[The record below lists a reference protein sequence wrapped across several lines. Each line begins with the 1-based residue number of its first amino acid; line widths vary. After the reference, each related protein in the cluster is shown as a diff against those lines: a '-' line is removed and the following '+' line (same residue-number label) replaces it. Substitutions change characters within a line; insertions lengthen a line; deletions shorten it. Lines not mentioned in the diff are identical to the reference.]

1 MIDTSIQRVEIN
13 QVIENQLPEF
23 VQAESP
29 LFVDFMKQYYI
40 SQEYQGGSINIAEN
54 IDRYTKLQTFVGAA
68 LTEYTG
74 LSTDTQKYSSTI
86 FVDSTKGYPS
96 KYGLLKIDDEII
108 TYTGIGATS
117 FTGCIR
123 GFSGVDAMDQP
134 LRPDLLSFNTT
145 VGASHTGGSKVHN
158 LSNLFIREFFNKLK
172 TTYASGFENRKLD
185 SDLDQVKFIRHIKD
199 FYKTKGTEESYKI
212 LFRALYGE
220 EVNIIKPSEFLIKP
234 SDADYGFAQDF
245 VVKSITGDPRN
256 LKGSTLFQDKDDDD
270 INIQGA
276 SGAISDV
283 KDFLYGGE
291 HYYQISVSQ
300 NSINGDFVVPGR
312 TRVVNPVTI
321 GSTVMTVD
329 TTVGFPT
336 SGSLSLPT
344 ASVAGVVTYTSKTA
358 NQFVGVDT
366 ARDVLSVGDDVRYNN
381 VAYGYSFANNTKK
394 IEVLITGVLKDF
406 PIPDT
411 NFYFNKGDKVR
422 VGSFGIN
429 KSSEDANF
437 GSWFYN
443 TSVKF
448 TPKIITRQSSS
459 SFSVET
465 RSDHGFFEEDSIEIL
480 DAQLALLGVGRVL
493 SVISSSTFTLGDLPG
508 VNEFNIAFIRRRINR
523 GNSSLHDNI
532 TKYTTDVQNVYDHQS
547 DNPNVLPP
555 HPHAYVASPSIPS
568 LGNEPI
574 VAPDRSVTWTGATGG
589 DVIQLIQVTEGAAD
603 HGFYSGEVVTYN
615 VISGFLGSLI
625 DGKNYYVSR
634 IDSNNIRLA
643 NSLPDLVNGDFVDAT
658 GDGTF
663 KISVPDLANK
673 KLEHQKLLKRIS
685 LNPLFDGTRR
695 ETAPGTTGILVN
707 GTEISNYKSG
717 DVIFFGGV
725 QSIDVLE
732 GGSQYDVITP
742 PTVSIESLT
751 GAGVSATAN
760 VKGQFE
766 RIDIV
771 DPGFDYVEP
780 PVVEIS
786 GGNGQ
791 NAIARARLKQVD
803 HFIDFD
809 ASSTGNIINISEDT
823 IGFGTFH
830 KFRDG
835 EAVIYKTFNTGA
847 IGIASAGNDTTD
859 IQLTPDQRLVDESI
873 YFVSKVNNTTIKL
886 ANNKNDAVT
895 KSNLINLTGFADGSQ
910 RFQSLNKKLV
920 LGQIIVEN
928 PGEGYENKRRLV
940 PTSGINTYSDFIQY
954 TNHGFKDGELIR
966 YSNNQVKIGGLD
978 TDQDYYVLKISD
990 DRFRLA
996 SAGIGST
1003 LSDANYISKQFVGL
1017 TSIGSGEH
1025 VFNYPPI
1032 IVNVKGVIGINT
1044 THPENYHARVNPIV
1058 RGSLTSINVENPGL
1072 GYGNDS
1078 TFNFSIP
1085 PTVRV
1090 SSGSSSEYKA
1100 IVTNGRIQSVIVTR
1114 SGSEYTSPPDLQIL
1128 GDGVGAKIISS
1139 ISNGRVDSVTI
1150 DNGGVGYSTASVSVQ
1165 ETIPGTGAV
1174 FLPKIRSWEV
1184 NNVKRYEDI
1193 FYDDDGFLSRGDNDE
1208 GIKFT
1213 SFYVPR
1219 GLRKILKQKNSD
1231 GTIDY
1236 ASNDL
1241 NLLNN
1246 AEQAS
1251 LNHSPIIGWAYDGNP
1266 IYGPY
1271 GYERKDG
1278 GSVKI
1283 MRSGYALKT
1292 NRDGGP
1298 PISTFPLGF
1307 FTDDFEYLG
1316 NGDLDENN
1324 GRYCITPDYP
1334 KGTFAYFATINP
1346 SENETS
1352 GTFKNFRAP
1361 VFPYLIGDNYAA
1373 KPDEFNFIETNN
1385 QDLDL
1390 NTLGLRRNTN
1400 PYKLEGSGADYE
1412 GIHDSRKLVDQEIE
1426 VNYASAGRINQFE
1439 LLSAGSGYQ
1448 VKDDLRVLSL
1458 DKGNGF
1464 SGEISKVEG
1473 QEIISIAST
1482 VVKIENLVFTY
1493 NNSNGQVT
1501 GLSSQPHDLVVGDL
1515 VTVSGLSTD
1524 TLRKLDGRHQ
1534 IGFNTSFLQL
1544 NTGIGTTGTT
1554 GIVTTISVTGDLSQN
1569 GIAPNDVLGIG
1580 TERML
1585 VLNVDNV
1592 NDNIRVKRQFDNRI
1606 GYIPSTVGIAH
1617 TSASVVTNLNRT
1629 ITFNLGINTDIQTRV
1644 NIPYYFNPIESVALG
1659 ESTGVGIGSTIR
1671 YSFKVVGGGTT
1682 ERFIPSQN
1690 IFLHDHGF
1698 KTGEKL
1704 LYSSDDGDTLQVS
1717 NGIGQTFSLTNNSP
1731 VFAIRGSKDLLG
1743 ISTNPLGI
1751 GSTGSIAGI
1760 GSTAYQ
1766 LFFKSHGTGKIHS
1779 FTPQRTEITGFA
1791 EKVVGTVVCKEAHKL
1806 QANDRVNL
1814 SVTPGITTSV
1824 DIQFDDT
1831 TRRTFVNPI
1840 TFGASAV
1847 STTSNTITFVNHGF
1861 KTGDKVLYKSANT
1874 INPLKSNFTYF
1885 VIKIDDST
1893 FRLAESAFK
1902 SNKLIPDA
1910 ISFTSTGSGHTIA
1923 LINPPISL
1931 TRGYKVG
1938 FAVSDTSLTQVISGK
1953 RNQIFDFE
1961 IFKDTNFTNPYFN
1974 NKEDGGFQVIGVGT
1988 VGVTTTA
1995 RVDLSLTEHTPNDLF
2010 YKLTPTN
2017 LNINAPFKRDPI
2029 VDTDVINYSSLK
2041 ISDSRYNGSYVITGI
2056 GSTTFTFVMGSQPE
2070 KDGYT
2075 KNEATVLK
2083 YNTSSLTAIGAIND
2097 IRIISKGKNYLNI
2110 PVVTSIGSTLGVGG
2124 VVRLNSDETGKLR
2137 RYTIKNIGF
2146 DYSADKTIQPSVQ
2159 LPQILRLDRLSKISS
2174 IGISS
2179 GGKNYLQPPN
2189 IVVIDRVTGLVKDE
2203 VLTESDLQGT
2213 SVSEVRIL
2221 RNTNSLYD
2229 TNPRIVPTNNNN
2241 GIKVKDLSFT
2251 GGTNLVTLT
2260 LEGTYTSATYPFELG
2275 KKVYVE
2281 NIGIGST
2288 GSGFNSADYNYEAFT
2303 ITGVNTNPGGGNA
2316 TVSYNLDRSVTSP
2329 GIFSG
2334 PSSSGQA
2341 IPFENLAAF
2350 DISVDVNQFSVGET
2364 VSTGDKV
2371 GTVVAWNEN
2380 NKYLKVLSNDT
2391 FEIGESIN
2399 GTSSKSIALI
2409 EQTTKFN
2416 SVFNIDSDSEFRSG
2430 FGRETGKLSTE
2441 LQKLADND
2449 YYQTFSYSL
2458 GSPVQY
2464 DTWKDPV
2471 NSLGHVVGF
2480 KNFADVNIVST
2491 ASTDD
2496 KNRRN
2501 ASVNVSDSPVVV
2513 VADLVSEKESLHN
2526 SYDFDLV
2533 TENSK
2538 NIDGVFLSDEI
2549 NFGNKILTDYIES
2562 KTNRAISIDSVS
2574 SQFNDLPRATAFSD
2588 VFGFDISE
2596 IDGVKF
2602 YVLLFDTRFSGEKE
2616 IIQVN
2621 LLHDESLGYM
2631 MKFGRVETAIDLGD
2645 FDFAISGTTGNLRFV
2660 PAKSKFNNYA
2670 LRIFAVET
2678 FKNTVSA
2685 ASSLTIGTGY
2695 DFISNSAG
2703 IGSTDPSPVQVVGFG
2718 STAITTSKLFVQT
2731 QELGGD
2737 QRTQLNELVVLND
2750 SEEVYL
2756 LDYAQMINENISG
2769 TNSPSVGLGTFG
2781 ADVRSGITS
2790 VYFTPVT
2797 GVGVTMRVHQVAIGG
2812 TATGIGSTTI
2822 SLTEVL
2828 TTTTDIASTGT
2839 PQPTRISGIN
2849 SGTYTAF
2856 DALIEIHDTTNDRYA
2871 VTQVTAIH
2879 DSTTPYFTEF
2889 GYMDNFSS
2897 NVTSFSGIG
2906 TIGVGY
2912 SSASGGDIELR
2923 LTPPA
2928 NTAITTK
2935 VFQYNFNESGT
2946 GGVGFVTFTDSRL
2959 KSVEG
2964 SYTGTENDIKFSF
2977 NMKHAGDSIF
2987 HKTFDSSD
2995 TAVVDVTND
3004 TFIVNNHFFQTGEE
3018 LTYTPTGAGTTMSIG
3033 IAATAISG
3041 IGVTSKLP
3049 STVFAVKIAENK
3061 FKVSRTAAE
3070 ALQTVPKVIDIT
3082 AVGVG
3087 TTHSFTANNLNSK
3100 ALITLDNNI
3109 QSPVIQSPVN
3119 VKLSFDAASE
3129 TDFITLTGISSFFSG
3144 DIIKINDEFMKI
3156 DTVGIGSTNQLLVRR
3171 GQLNSAIVDHD
3182 AGDTVTKFLGSYQIV
3197 KDTINFTDA
3206 PKGSKGPAGL
3216 TTTSTFVGR
3225 VFTHTGI
3232 PGGSQESYSN
3242 NFVFDT
3248 FENQFTGIATNFILK
3263 SGGSNVTG
3271 FATNTGVL
3279 LLNEIFQNPND
3290 DYNIV
3295 ETAGITSVS
3304 FTGVGVTNNYDV
3316 NVSSVPRGGIIVSV
3330 GETSSFGYQ
3339 PLVAAGGTAIVSAA
3353 GTVESV
3359 SIGNSGSGYRV
3370 GLQTNI
3376 LVRAVTSSGVTTI
3389 GKANVTAGLVTS
3401 VTITSGGSGFSS
3413 ATPPTLEFEK
3423 PLNYENMRLV
3433 GSTTGIG
3440 ASVSVRVGTASSVI
3454 SFDITN
3460 FGYNY
3465 KIDDVLTIE
3474 EGGQAGI
3481 LTDANKV
3488 VKDFELTVL
3497 DVFNDSFAGFTFGEL
3512 EKLNTFEDLFDG
3524 VRKSFPITKT
3534 IGAVETS
3541 ITIRSAKGSPI
3552 KVEDNTLIFLNDVLQ
3567 VPRESYVY
3575 SGGSQITFSEAP
3587 KADDKL
3593 RIYYYRASDDDV
3605 LEVDILETVKTG
3617 DSLTINKY
3625 PDVGLDDVFQQE
3637 PRTVTGIT
3645 TSDTVNTNTY
3655 IDAGITTIRTLER
3668 PVTWKKQT
3676 QDVFVN
3682 NIGIGKNRVELEPN
3696 IRPTAYLIKSV
3707 SAGSTEMFVD
3717 TSVPLFNQ
3725 VDDIVEVKQK
3735 VLILDRTTKT
3745 GVAATAVVSG
3755 TSGITT
3761 VVISDGGSG
3770 YTVAPHV
3777 SIGVTAGIGT
3787 IFAGIGTTSANATA
3801 VATVSGVGTIS
3812 AITITNAGAGYT
3824 NTNPPLVL
3832 IEPESVTQDTLTS
3845 IKYDGDF
3852 GEIVGIGTSTVAG
3865 IGTALQLD
3873 LFIPKDSV
3881 LRDASVM
3888 GSAVTVSG
3896 IQSGYYFTVFD
3907 TNVGNG
3913 LTSYE
3918 NAIGTSSVGIGT
3930 SFIDNI
3936 YKVHSAKNI
3945 TGDAYGIGSTV
3956 GINTTLRRVTVSV
3969 SSTEG
3974 IGIGS
3979 GFFGRFSWGRLHD
3992 FVKDGTSSFVAINDD
4007 GVTGIK
4013 TGPVIIR
4020 TRDLKESYS

>member
-54 IDRYTKLQTFVGAA
+54 LDRYTKLQTYVGAA
-68 LTEYTG
+68 LTEFTG
-74 LSTDTQKYSSTI
+74 LSTDTQSFSETI
-86 FVDSTKGYPS
+86 FVDSTKGYPN
-96 KYGLLKIDDEII
+96 KYGLIKIDDEVI
-108 TYTGIGATS
+108 TYTGIGTTS

-123 GFSGVDAMDQP
+123 GFSGVTNLDQP
-134 LRPDLLSFNTT
+134 TRPDLVEFKTS
-145 VGASHTGGSKVHN
+145 VGAAHTGGSKVHN
-158 LSNLFIREFFNKLK
+158 LSNLFIREFFNKIK
-172 TTYASGFENRKLD
+172 TTYASGFENRKFD
-185 SDLDQVKFIRHIKD
+185 SDLDQVKFIRQVKD
-199 FYKTKGTEESYKI
+199 FYRTKGTEESYKI

-234 SDADYGFAQDF
+234 SDADYGFGQDF
-245 VVKSITGDPRN
+245 VVKAITGDPRN
-256 LKGSTLFQDKDDDD
+256 LKGSTLFQDADDDD
-270 INIQGA
+270 KNIRGA

-291 HYYQISVSQ
+291 HYYQVTVSQ
-300 NSINGDFVVPGR
+300 DSIDGDFVIPGR
-312 TRVVNPVTI
+312 TRVTDVVSI

-344 ASVAGVVTYTSKTA
+344 ASVAGVVTYTSKTS

-366 ARDVLSVGDDVRYNN
+366 AVDVLSVGDDVRFNN
-381 VAYGYSFANNTKK
+381 VAYGYSFANNSKK

-411 NFYFNKGDKVR
+411 TFYFNKGDKVK

-429 KSSEDANF
+429 KSSEDSNF
-437 GSWFYN
+437 GSWVYN
-443 TSVKF
+443 TAVKF
-448 TPKIITRQSSS
+448 TPNNIARQSSS
-459 SFSVET
+459 SFNIELL
-465 RSDHGFFEEDSIEIL
+465 SDHGFLEEDTVEVL
-480 DAQLALLGVGRVL
+480 DAQSALIGVGRVL
-493 SVISSSTFTLGDLPG
+493 SVISGSVFILGDLPG
-508 VNEFNIAFIRRRINR
+508 VGESNIAFIRRRLKR

-547 DNPNVLPP
+547 DDANALPP
-555 HPHAYVASPSIPS
+555 HPHAYVTSPSIPS

-673 KLEHQKLLKRIS
+673 KLDHQKLLKRIS
-685 LNPLFDGTRR
+685 LNPLFDGESR
-695 ETAPGTTGILVN
+695 ETAPGTTGMFVN
-707 GTEISNYKSG
+707 GVEISNYKSG
-717 DVIFFGGV
+717 DVIQFGGV
-725 QSIDVLE
+725 ESIDVLE

-791 NAIARARLKQVD
+791 NAIARSRLKQVD

-809 ASSTGNIINISEDT
+809 ASSTGNVINISDDT

-835 EAVIYKTFNTGA
+835 EAVVYKTFNTGA

-859 IQLTPDQRLVDESI
+859 IQSTPDQRLVDESV

-886 ANNKNDAVT
+886 ANNKNDALT

-910 RFQSLNKKLV
+910 RFQSLNKKQV
-920 LGQIIVEN
+920 LGQIIVES
-928 PGEGYENKRRLV
+928 PGEGYENKRRLI
-940 PTSGINTYSDFIQY
+940 PTVGINTYSDFLEFK
-954 TNHGFKDGELIR
+954 NHGFEDGELIR

-978 TDQDYYVLKISD
+978 TDQDYYVLKIND

-1003 LSDANYISKQFVGL
+1003 LSNVNYISKQFVGM
-1017 TSIGSGEH
+1017 TSVGSGDH

-1032 IVNVKGVIGINT
+1032 SVNVKGIIGINT

-1058 RGSLTSINVENPGL
+1058 RGSLTSIDITNPGL
-1072 GYGNDS
+1072 GYGNDT

-1100 IVTNGRIQSVIVTR
+1100 IVTNGKIQSVIVTR
-1114 SGSEYTSPPDLQIL
+1114 SGAEYTSAPDLEIL
-1128 GDGVGAKIISS
+1128 GDGIGAKIISS
-1139 ISNGRVDSVTI
+1139 ISNGRVDSVTV
-1150 DNGGVGYSTASVSVQ
+1150 DNGGVGYSTASVVVQ
-1165 ETIPGTGAV
+1165 EVIPGTGAI
-1174 FLPKIRSWEV
+1174 FLPKVRSWSV

-1193 FYDDDGFLSRGDNDE
+1193 FYGDDGFLSRGDNDE

-1213 SFYVPR
+1213 SFYAPR

-1236 ASNDL
+1236 TSNDL

-1283 MRSGYALKT
+1283 MRSGYSLKT

-1334 KGTFAYFATINP
+1334 NGTFAYFATINP

-1361 VFPYLIGDNYAA
+1361 VFPYLIGKNYAA

-1385 QDLDL
+1385 QNLNL
-1390 NTLGLRRNTN
+1390 NTLGLKRNTN

-1501 GLSSQPHDLVVGDL
+1501 GLSSQPHDLVVGDI
-1515 VTVSGLSTD
+1515 VTISGLSTD
-1524 TLRKLDGRHQ
+1524 SLRKLDGRHQ

-1585 VLNVDNV
+1585 VLNIDNV

-1659 ESTGVGIGSTIR
+1659 ESAGVGIGSTVR
-1671 YSFKVVGGGTT
+1671 YSFKVVGGGST

-1690 IFLHDHGF
+1690 IFLQDHGF

-1704 LYSSDDGDTLQVS
+1704 LYSSNGDTTIQVS

-1731 VFAIRGSKDLLG
+1731 VFAINGGRDLLG

-1874 INPLKSNFTYF
+1874 INPLKSNSTYF
-1885 VIKIDDST
+1885 VIRIDNDT
-1893 FRLAESAFK
+1893 FRLSESAFK

-1923 LINPPISL
+1923 LINPPIEL
-1931 TRGYKVG
+1931 VRGYKVG

-1953 RNQIFDFE
+1953 RRHIFDFE
-1961 IFKDTNFTNPYFN
+1961 IFRDTNFTNPYFN
-1974 NKEDGGFQVIGVGT
+1974 NDEDGGFQVVGVGT
-1988 VGVTTTA
+1988 VGVSTSA
-1995 RVDLSLTEHTPNDLF
+1995 RVDLSVTQNAPSDLF
-2010 YKLTPTN
+2010 YKLTPVN

-2041 ISDSRYNGSYVITGI
+2041 ISDSGYNGSYVITGI
-2056 GSTTFTFVMGSQPE
+2056 GSTTFSFVMSSQPE

-2083 YNTSSLTAIGAIND
+2083 YNTPSLTAIGSIND

-2124 VVRLNSDETGKLR
+2124 VVRLNSNETGKLR

-2159 LPQILRLDRLSKISS
+2159 LPQILRLDRLSKISN

-2179 GGKNYLQPPN
+2179 GGKNYVQPPN

-2203 VLTESDLQGT
+2203 VITESDLQGT

-2251 GGTNLVTLT
+2251 SGTNLVTLT

-2288 GSGFNSADYNYEAFT
+2288 GSGYNSSDYNYESFT

-2350 DISVDVNQFSVGET
+2350 NIDVETNQFSVGET

-2391 FEIGESIN
+2391 FEVGESIN

-2430 FGRETGKLSTE
+2430 FRKETGKLSTE

-2458 GSPVQY
+2458 GSPVSY

-2480 KNFADVNIVST
+2480 RNFADVSIVST

-2496 KNRRN
+2496 KNRSN
-2501 ASVNVSDSPVVV
+2501 ASVGVSSSPVVV

-2538 NIDGVFLSDEI
+2538 NIAGVFLSDEI

-2562 KTNRAISIDSVS
+2562 RTNRAISIDSVS

-2588 VFGFDISE
+2588 VFAIDLDD
-2596 IDGVKF
+2596 IDGIKF
-2602 YVLLFDTRFSGEKE
+2602 YVMVFDTRFSGEKE
-2616 IIQVN
+2616 IIQIN
-2621 LLHDESLGYM
+2621 LLHDGSLGYM
-2631 MKFGRVETAIDLGD
+2631 MPFGRVETEIDLGD
-2645 FDFAISGTTGNLRFV
+2645 FDFSVTGSTGNLRFL
-2660 PAKSKFNNYA
+2660 PAKSRFNNYA
-2670 LRIFAVET
+2670 LRLFAVET
-2678 FKNTVSA
+2678 FKNTQTGISTL
-2685 ASSLTIGTGY
+2685 SLGTGY
-2695 DFISNSAG
+2695 DIISTSSG

-2718 STAITTSKLFVQT
+2718 TTAITTSKLFIQT

-2750 SEEVYL
+2750 SEEAYV
-2756 LDYAQMINENISG
+2756 LDYAQMINENITAS
-2769 TNSPSVGLGTFG
+2769 NSPNVGLGTFG

-2790 VYFTPVT
+2790 VYFTPTT

-2828 TTTTDIASTGT
+2828 TTTTNIAATGT
-2839 PQPTRISGIN
+2839 PQQTRISGIN

-2856 DALIEIHDTTNDRYA
+2856 DALIEIHNTTDDQYA

-2879 DSTTPYFTEF
+2879 DTITPQFVEF
-2889 GYMDNFSS
+2889 GYMDNF
-2897 NVTSFSGIG
+2897 NGSGIG
-2906 TIGVGY
+2906 TVGVGY
-2912 SSASGGDIELR
+2912 SSATGGDIELR

-2928 NTAITTK
+2928 NKAITTK

-2946 GGVGFVTFTDSRL
+2946 GGVGLVTFTDSRL
-2959 KSVEG
+2959 KSAEG
-2964 SYTGTENDIKFSF
+2964 SYTGTENDVKFSF
-2977 NMKHAGDSIF
+2977 DLKHTGDSIF

-2995 TAVVDVTND
+2995 AAVVDVTND
-3004 TFIVNNHFFQTGEE
+3004 TFVVNNHFFQTGEE
-3018 LTYTPTGAGTTMSIG
+3018 LTYTPTGAGTTMSVG

-3061 FKVSRTAAE
+3061 FKVARTAAE
-3070 ALQTVPKVIDIT
+3070 ALQAVPKVIDVT

-3087 TTHSFTANNLNSK
+3087 TTHSFTSQNLNSK
-3100 ALITLDNNI
+3100 ALISLDNNI
-3109 QSPVIQSPVN
+3109 QSPVIQSPIN
-3119 VKLSFDAASE
+3119 TKLSFDALVT
-3129 TDFITLTGISSFFSG
+3129 TDFVTLTGISSIFSG
-3144 DIIKINDEFMKI
+3144 DVIKVNNEFMQV
-3156 DTVGIGSTNQLLVRR
+3156 DTVGIGSTNQILVKR
-3171 GQLNSAIVDHD
+3171 GRLNSAIANHS
-3182 AGDTVTKFLGSYQIV
+3182 AGDTVTKFLGNYQIV
-3197 KDTINFTDA
+3197 EDTINFTDP

-3225 VFTHTGI
+3225 VFTHTGV
-3232 PGGSQESYSN
+3232 PGGSQEAYVN

-3376 LVRAVTSSGVTTI
+3376 LVRARGSSGIVTI
-3389 GKANVTAGLVTS
+3389 GTANVSAGLVTS
-3401 VTITSGGSGFSS
+3401 VTITNGGGSGFSS
-3413 ATPPTLEFEK
+3413 ATPPTLEFDR

-3454 SFDITN
+3454 SFQITN

-3465 KIDDVLTIE
+3465 KINDVLKIE
-3474 EGGQAGI
+3474 EGGRAGI

-3524 VRKSFPITKT
+3524 TRRTFPITKT
-3534 IGAVETS
+3534 IGAVETP
-3541 ITIRSAKGSPI
+3541 ITIRAAKGSPI
-3552 KVEDNTLIFLNDVLQ
+3552 RVEDNTLIFLNDILQ
-3567 VPRESYVY
+3567 VPFESYVY

-3645 TSDTVNTNTY
+3645 TSDTVTTNTY
-3655 IDAGITTIRTLER
+3655 IDAGITTVRTLER
-3668 PVTWKKQT
+3668 PVTWRKQT

-3682 NIGIGKNRVELEPN
+3682 NIGIGKDRVELEPN

-3717 TSVPLFNQ
+3717 TSVPLFNK
-3725 VDDIVEVKQK
+3725 VDGIVETKQS

-3755 TSGITT
+3755 TGGIST

-3770 YTVAPHV
+3770 YTVAPQV

-3787 IFAGIGTTSANATA
+3787 ITAGIGTTSGNATA

-3812 AITITNAGAGYT
+3812 AITVSYVGFGYT

-3832 IEPESVTQDTLTS
+3832 VEPEAVTQDTLTS

-3918 NAIGTSSVGIGT
+3918 NAVGTSPVGIGT

-3992 FVKDGTSSFVAINDD
+3992 FVKKGDSAFTAINDD
-4007 GVTGIK
+4007 GITGIV

-4020 TRDLKESYS
+4020 TRDLKESFT

>member
-23 VQAESP
+23 VQSENP

-40 SQEYQGGSINIAEN
+40 SQEFQGGSINIAEN
-54 IDRYTKLQTFVGAA
+54 LDRYTKLQTYVGAA
-68 LTEYTG
+68 LTEFTG
-74 LSTDTQKYSSTI
+74 LSTDTQPFSETI

-96 KYGLLKIDDEII
+96 RYGLLKIDDEII
-108 TYTGIGATS
+108 TYTGIGTTS
-117 FTGCIR
+117 FTGCVR
-123 GFSGVDAMDQP
+123 GFSGVNA
-134 LRPDLLSFNTT
+134 LRQSTKPDVLDFKTS
-145 VGASHTGGSKVHN
+145 VGAAHTGGSKVHN

-185 SDLDQVKFIRHIKD
+185 NDLDQVKFIRQIKD
-199 FYKTKGTEESYKI
+199 FYRTKGTEESYKI

-245 VVKSITGDPRN
+245 VVKPITGDPRN
-256 LKGSTLFQDKDDDD
+256 LKGSTIFQDADEDDS
-270 INIQGA
+270 NIQGA
-276 SGAISDV
+276 SGAVSDV

-291 HYYQISVSQ
+291 HYYQISVSKD
-300 NSINGDFVVPGR
+300 SIDGNFIVPGR
-312 TRVVNPVTI
+312 TRVTNPVTI

-336 SGSLSLPT
+336 SGSLSLPN
-344 ASVAGVVTYTSKTA
+344 ASVAGVVTYTSKTS
-358 NQFVGVDT
+358 NQFVGLPTAVDT
-366 ARDVLSVGDDVRYNN
+366 LSVGDDVRFNN

-394 IEVLITGVLKDF
+394 IEFLITGVLKDF
-406 PIPDT
+406 TIPDNT
-411 NFYFNKGDKVR
+411 FYFNKGDKVK

-429 KSSEDANF
+429 KSSEDSNF
-437 GSWFYN
+437 GSWVYN
-443 TSVKF
+443 TAVKF
-448 TPKIITRQSSS
+448 TPNTVIRQSSS
-459 SFSVET
+459 SFNISL
-465 RSDHGFFEEDSIEIL
+465 RSDHGFLEEDTIEVL
-480 DAQLALLGVGRVL
+480 DGQSAIIGVGRVL
-493 SVISSSTFTLGDLPG
+493 SVISSDTFILGDLPG
-508 VNEFNIAFIRRRINR
+508 VGEFNIAFIRRRLKR

-547 DNPNVLPP
+547 DDVNALPP
-555 HPHAYVASPSIPS
+555 HPHAYVTSPSLPS

-574 VAPDRSVTWTGATGG
+574 AAPDRSVSWAGATGG
-589 DVIQLIQVTEGAAD
+589 DLIQLIQVTEGAAD

-615 VISGFLGSLI
+615 VISGSLGQLI

-634 IDSNNIRLA
+634 VSSNNIRLA

-663 KISVPDLANK
+663 KISVPELANK

-685 LNPLFDGTRR
+685 LNPLFDGARR

-717 DVIFFGGV
+717 DVIQFGGV
-725 QSIDVLE
+725 ESIDVLE

-742 PTVSIESLT
+742 PTVSVESLT

-760 VKGQFE
+760 VRGQVE

-771 DPGFDYVEP
+771 DPGFDYVAP
-780 PVVEIS
+780 PVIEIT

-791 NAIARARLKQVD
+791 NAIARSRLKQVD

-809 ASSTGNIINISEDT
+809 ASSTGNAINIAADT

-847 IGIASAGNDTTD
+847 IGIASAGNTTTA
-859 IQLTPDQRLVDESI
+859 IQTNPDQRLVDESI

-886 ANNKNDAVT
+886 ANNQNDAIT

-920 LGQIIVEN
+920 LGQIIIEN
-928 PGEGYENKRRLV
+928 PGEGYENKRRLI
-940 PTSGINTYSDFIQY
+940 PTAGINTYSDFLEFK
-954 TNHGFKDGELIR
+954 NHGFEDGELIR

-978 TDQDYYVLKISD
+978 TDQDYYVLKISN

-1032 IVNVKGVIGINT
+1032 TVNVRGVIGINT
-1044 THPENYHARVNPIV
+1044 VSPENYHARVNPIV
-1058 RGSLTSINVENPGL
+1058 RGSLTSINVEKPGL

-1139 ISNGRVDSVTI
+1139 ISNGRVDSVTV

-1174 FLPKIRSWEV
+1174 FLTKIRSWSV

-1193 FYDDDGFLSRGDNDE
+1193 FYGDDGFLSRGDNDE

-1213 SFYVPR
+1213 SFYAPR

-1236 ASNDL
+1236 TSNDL

-1271 GYERKDG
+1271 GYDRKDG
-1278 GSVKI
+1278 GVVRI
-1283 MRSGYALKT
+1283 MTSGYSLKT

-1307 FTDDFEYLG
+1307 FIDDFEYLG

-1324 GRYCITPDYP
+1324 GRYCVTPDYP
-1334 KGTFAYFATINP
+1334 NGTFAYFATINP

-1361 VFPYLIGDNYAA
+1361 VFPYLIGNSYAA

-1385 QDLDL
+1385 QDLNL

-1426 VNYASAGRINQFE
+1426 VNYASAGRINQVE

-1448 VKDDLRVLSL
+1448 VKDDLRVESL
-1458 DKGNGF
+1458 GKGNGF
-1464 SGEISKVEG
+1464 SGEVSKVEG
-1473 QEIISIAST
+1473 QEIVSIAST
-1482 VVKIENLVFTY
+1482 VVKIENLVFSY

-1501 GLSSQPHDLVVGDL
+1501 GLSSQPHDLVVGDI
-1515 VTVSGLSTD
+1515 VTISGLSTD
-1524 TLRKLDGRHQ
+1524 SLRKLDGRHQ

-1544 NTGIGTTGTT
+1544 NTGIGTTAAT
-1554 GIVTTISVTGDLSQN
+1554 GIVTSISVTGDLSRN
-1569 GIAPNDVLGIG
+1569 GVAANDVLGIT
-1580 TERML
+1580 TERFL
-1585 VLNVDNV
+1585 VLNVDDV
-1592 NDNIRVKRQFDNRI
+1592 NDKIRVKRQFD
-1606 GYIPSTVGIAH
+1606 GVLGTAH
-1617 TSASVVTNLNRT
+1617 TSAALVTNLNRT

-1644 NIPYYFNPIESVALG
+1644 NIPYYFNPVESVALG
-1659 ESTGVGIGSTIR
+1659 ESAGVGIGSTIR

-1682 ERFIPSQN
+1682 ERFIPTQN
-1690 IFLHDHGF
+1690 IFLQGHGF
-1698 KTGEKL
+1698 KTGDEL
-1704 LYSSDDGDTLQVS
+1704 SYSSDGDTTLQVS
-1717 NGIGQTFSLTNNSP
+1717 NGIGQTFRLTNNSS
-1731 VFAIRGSKDLLG
+1731 VFAINNGVNLLG
-1743 ISTNPLGI
+1743 LSTNPVAI
-1751 GSTGSIAGI
+1751 GSTGSVTGI

-1766 LFFKSHGTGKIHS
+1766 LFFKDHGTGVVHS
-1779 FTPQRTEITGFA
+1779 LTPQRTEITGFA
-1791 EKVVGTVVCKEAHKL
+1791 EKVVGTVVCKEAHQL
-1806 QANDRVNL
+1806 QANDRVNI
-1814 SVTPGITTSV
+1814 SVTPGITTTF

-1840 TFGASAV
+1840 NFGASAV

-1885 VIKIDDST
+1885 VIRIDDDT
-1893 FRLAESAFK
+1893 FRLSETAFK
-1902 SNKLIPDA
+1902 SNKLIPDV

-1923 LINPPISL
+1923 LINPSLSL

-1938 FAVSDTSLTQVISGK
+1938 FAVSDTSLTQVVSGK
-1953 RNQIFDFE
+1953 KTQIFNFE
-1961 IFKDTNFTNPYFN
+1961 LFRDTNFTNPYFN
-1974 NKEDGGFQVIGVGT
+1974 NKEDGGFQVVGVGT

-1995 RVDLSLTEHTPNDLF
+1995 RVDLSVTDNTPNDLF
-2010 YKLTPTN
+2010 YKLTPVN
-2017 LNINAPFKRDPI
+2017 LNVNAPTKRNPI
-2029 VDTDVINYSSLK
+2029 VDTDVINHSSLK
-2041 ISDSRYNGSYVITGI
+2041 ISDSGYNGSYIITGI
-2056 GSTTFTFVMGSQPE
+2056 GSTTFSFVMGSQPE

-2075 KNEATVLK
+2075 KNEATTLK
-2083 YNTSSLTAIGAIND
+2083 YNTSSLTAIGSIND

-2124 VVRLNSDETGKLR
+2124 VVRLNSDETGRLR
-2137 RYTIKNIGF
+2137 RYAIKNIGF

-2159 LPQILRLDRLSKISS
+2159 LPQILRLDRLSKISN

-2179 GGKNYLQPPN
+2179 GGQNYIQPPN
-2189 IVVIDRVTGLVKDE
+2189 IVVIDRVTGTIKNE
-2203 VLTESDLQGT
+2203 VITDVDIQGT

-2221 RNTNSLYD
+2221 TNTNSLYG
-2229 TNPRIVPTNNNN
+2229 TNPRIIATNNNN
-2241 GIKVKDLSFT
+2241 GIKVKNLSFT
-2251 GGTNLVTLT
+2251 SGTNLVTLT
-2260 LEGTYTSATYPFELG
+2260 LDGSYDSTTYPFTLG
-2275 KKVYVE
+2275 DKLYVE

-2288 GSGFNSADYNYEAFT
+2288 GSGYNSSDYNYEPFV

-2316 TVSYNLDRSVTSP
+2316 SVSYNLDSSVTSP

-2341 IPFENLAAF
+2341 IPFENIAQF
-2350 DISVDVNQFSVGET
+2350 NIDVETNQFSVGET

-2391 FEIGESIN
+2391 FNVGESIN
-2399 GTSSKSIALI
+2399 GTSSKSIAVI
-2409 EQTTKFN
+2409 EQTTKFS
-2416 SVFNIDSDSEFRSG
+2416 SVFNIDSNSEFRSG
-2430 FGRETGKLSTE
+2430 FRKETGKLSTE

-2458 GSPVQY
+2458 GSTIDY

-2480 KNFADVNIVST
+2480 RNFADVSVVST

-2496 KNRRN
+2496 KNRSN
-2501 ASVNVSDSPVVV
+2501 ASVGVSSAVAVV
-2513 VADLVSEKESLHN
+2513 VADLVSEDESLHKY
-2526 SYDFDLV
+2526 YDFDLV

-2538 NIDGVFLSDEI
+2538 NIDGSFASDEI
-2549 NFGNKILTDYIES
+2549 NFVNRILTDHIES
-2562 KTNRAISIDSVS
+2562 RTNRAISIDSVS
-2574 SQFNDLPRATAFSD
+2574 SEFSDLPRATAFSD
-2588 VFGFDISE
+2588 VFGFDLDT
-2596 IDGVKF
+2596 IDGIKF
-2602 YVLLFDTRFSGEKE
+2602 YVMVFDTRFSGEKQ
-2616 IIQVN
+2616 IIQIN
-2621 LLHDESLGYM
+2621 LLHDGSVGYM
-2631 MKFGRVETAIDLGD
+2631 MPYGRVETAIDLGE
-2645 FDFAISGTTGNLRFV
+2645 FDLSVTGSTGNLRFL

-2670 LRIFAVET
+2670 LRLFAVET
-2678 FKNTVSA
+2678 FKNTQTGISTL
-2685 ASSLTIGTGY
+2685 SLGTGY
-2695 DFISNSAG
+2695 DIISTSSG

-2718 STAITTSKLFVQT
+2718 TTAITTSKLFIQT

-2756 LDYAQMINENISG
+2756 LDYAQMINENTSQS
-2769 TNSPSVGLGTFG
+2769 NSPNVGLGTFG

-2790 VYFTPVT
+2790 VYFTPTT

-2828 TTTTDIASTGT
+2828 TTTTNIAATGT

-2849 SGTYTAF
+2849 SATYTAF
-2856 DALIEIHDTTNDRYA
+2856 DALIEIHNTTDDQYA

-2879 DSTTPYFTEF
+2879 DTITPQFIEF
-2889 GYMDNFSS
+2889 GYLDNF
-2897 NVTSFSGIG
+2897 NGTGIG
-2906 TIGVGY
+2906 TVGVGY
-2912 SSASGGDIELR
+2912 SSATGGDIELR

-2928 NTAITTK
+2928 NKAITTK

-2946 GGVGFVTFTDSRL
+2946 GGVGLVTFTDSRL
-2959 KSVEG
+2959 KAAEG
-2964 SYTGTENDIKFSF
+2964 TYTGTENDVKFSF
-2977 NMKHAGDSIF
+2977 NLKHTGDSIF
-2987 HKTFDSSD
+2987 HKVFDSSD

-3033 IAATAISG
+3033 IAATSISG

-3049 STVFAVKIAENK
+3049 STVFAVKLAENK
-3061 FKVSRTAAE
+3061 FKVARTAAE
-3070 ALQTVPKVIDIT
+3070 ALQAVPKVIDVT

-3087 TTHSFTANNLNSK
+3087 TTHSFTSKNLNSK

-3119 VKLSFDAASE
+3119 TTLAFDALLTS
-3129 TDFITLTGISSFFSG
+3129 DFITLTGISSFFSG
-3144 DIIKINDEFMKI
+3144 DIIKINNEFMKI
-3156 DTVGIGSTNQLLVRR
+3156 DTVGIGSTNQLLVKK
-3171 GQLNSAIVDHD
+3171 GQLNSALANHS
-3182 AGDTVTKFLGSYQIV
+3182 AGDTVTKFLGNYEIV
-3197 KDTINFTDA
+3197 RDTINFTDA

-3232 PGGSQESYSN
+3232 PDGTQETYTN

-3339 PLVAAGGTAIVSAA
+3339 PLVSAGGTAIVSAA

-3376 LVRAVTSSGVTTI
+3376 LVRALTSSGVTTI
-3389 GKANVTAGLVTS
+3389 GKANVSAGLVTS
-3401 VTITSGGSGFSS
+3401 VTITNGGSGFSS

-3433 GSTTGIG
+3433 GSSTGIG
-3440 ASVSVRVGTASSVI
+3440 ASVSVRVGTASSII

-3465 KIDDVLTIE
+3465 KINDVLTIE

-3524 VRKSFPITKT
+3524 DRRTFPITKT
-3534 IGAVETS
+3534 IGAVATP
-3541 ITIRSAKGSPI
+3541 ITLRAAKGSPI
-3552 KVEDNTLIFLNDVLQ
+3552 RVEDNCLIFLNDIIQ
-3567 VPRESYVY
+3567 VPFESYVFN
-3575 SGGSQITFSEAP
+3575 GGSQITFSEAP

-3593 RIYYYRASDDDV
+3593 RIYYYRGSDHDV
-3605 LEVDILETVKTG
+3605 VEVDILETVKTG

-3625 PDVGLDDVFQQE
+3625 PDIGLDDVFQQE

-3645 TSDTVNTNTY
+3645 TSDTVTTNTY
-3655 IDAGITTIRTLER
+3655 IDVGITTVRTLQR
-3668 PVTWKKQT
+3668 PVTWKKQI
-3676 QDVFVN
+3676 QDVVVN
-3682 NIGIGKNRVELEPN
+3682 NIGIGKDRAELEPG
-3696 IRPTAYLIKSV
+3696 IRPTAYIIKNV
-3707 SAGSTEMFVD
+3707 SAGSSEVFTD
-3717 TSVPLFNQ
+3717 TAFPLFNQ
-3725 VDDIVEVKQK
+3725 VDDLVETKQS

-3745 GVAATAVVSG
+3745 GVAATAVVSAAG
-3755 TSGITT
+3755 TISS
-3761 VVISDGGSG
+3761 VVISNGGSG
-3770 YTVAPHV
+3770 YTASPHV

-3787 IFAGIGTTSANATA
+3787 IHAGIGTTSANATA

-3812 AITITNAGAGYT
+3812 AISVVNAGSGYT
-3824 NTNPPLVL
+3824 HTNPPLVL
-3832 IEPESVTQDTLTS
+3832 VEPESVTQDTLTS
-3845 IKYDGDF
+3845 IKYEGDF
-3852 GEIVGIGTSTVAG
+3852 GHIVGIGTSTVAG
-3865 IGTALQLD
+3865 IGTALQFD
-3873 LFIPKDSV
+3873 LFIPQDSV
-3881 LRDASVM
+3881 LRDASVV
-3888 GSAVTVSG
+3888 GSAITVSG
-3896 IQSGYYFTVFD
+3896 IASGYYFTTFE
-3907 TNVGNG
+3907 TNVGG
-3913 LTSYE
+3913 GITAYE
-3918 NAIGTSSVGIGT
+3918 NAVGTSSVGIGT
-3930 SFIDNI
+3930 SFLDNI
-3936 YKVHSAKNI
+3936 YKVHSAKTI
-3945 TGDAYGIGSTV
+3945 QGPAFGIGS
-3956 GINTTLRRVTVSV
+3956 TTLRRVTVSV

-3979 GFFGRFSWGRLHD
+3979 GMFGKYSWGRLHD
-3992 FVKDGTSSFVAINDD
+3992 FVKKGDSVFTAINND
-4007 GVTGIK
+4007 GVTGII

-4020 TRDLKESYS
+4020 TKDLKESFI